1 MYIANE
7 CYVNGVSLK
16 AGKNEE
22 AREKSRAALLQAGA
36 DLLVESAMRNPF
48 AALRLRG
55 ICQRAGYST
64 GAFYLHWANIDD
76 YHNELAELLA
86 ADDVF
91 DADWAALKETGE
103 NNSEASA
110 LTAIARVADRDHRLL
125 LDNPLYDAMELLNVT
140 WGRTRFRTQMAH
152 GYRLFD
158 HDTGQVYGTILAKR
172 GREPRPPLDWDR
184 IGAII
189 QALIEGFTLRYKVDP
204 SAVPPSAETELGPY
218 ATAVAALLAVV
229 TRPAGD
235 DANLNEAIE
244 ALLDVPDPDTGSS
257 RHESHTSGRE
267 PPHRRNE
274 GR

>member
-1 MYIANE
+1 MYIPNE
-7 CYVNGVSLK
+7 CYVNGVPPK

-36 DLLVESAMRNPF
+36 DLLVEGAMRNPF

-55 ICQRAGYST
+55 ICARAGYST

-76 YHNELAELLA
+76 YHSDLAELLS

-91 DADWAALKETGE
+91 DADWAALKEAGE
-103 NNSEASA
+103 DNSEASA
-110 LTAIARVADRDHRLL
+110 LTAIARVADRDLQLL

-152 GYRLFD
+152 GYRVFD
-158 HDTGQVYGTILAKR
+158 HDTGQVYGAILAKR

-184 IGAII
+184 IGAIL
-189 QALIEGFTLRYKVDP
+189 QALIEGFTLRYKADP
-204 SAVPPSAETELGPY
+204 AAVPPSAGTELGPY
-218 ATAVAALLAVV
+218 ATAVAAVLAVV

-235 DANLNEAIE
+235 GASLNEAIE
-244 ALLDVPDPDTGSS
+244 ALLDTPDPGAGS
-257 RHESHTSGRE
+257 EQA
-267 PPHRRNE
+267 
-274 GR
+274 

>member
-1 MYIANE
+1 MYIANG
-7 CYVNGVSLK
+7 CYVNGVSVK

-55 ICQRAGYST
+55 ICERAGFST
-64 GAFYLHWANIDD
+64 GAFYLHWSNIDD
-76 YHNELAELLA
+76 YQTDLAELLA

-91 DADWAALKETGE
+91 DADMAALKETGE
-103 NNSEASA
+103 ENSEASA
-110 LTAIARVADRDHRLL
+110 LTAIARVADRDLQLL
-125 LDNPLYDAMELLNVT
+125 LDDPLYDAMELMNVT

-152 GYRLFD
+152 GYRVFD
-158 HDTGQVYGTILAKR
+158 HDTGQAYGTILASR

-184 IGAII
+184 IGAIL
-189 QALIEGFTLRYKVDP
+189 QALVEGFTLRSKVDP
-204 SAVPPSAETELGPY
+204 SAVPPSTGTELGPY
-218 ATAVAALLAVV
+218 ATAIAAVLAVV

-235 DANLNEAIE
+235 DASLNEALE
-244 ALLDVPDPDTGSS
+244 ALLNMPGPGAGSS
-257 RHESHTSGRE
+257 RHDSHALDADR
-267 PPHRRNE
+267 HIAVNE